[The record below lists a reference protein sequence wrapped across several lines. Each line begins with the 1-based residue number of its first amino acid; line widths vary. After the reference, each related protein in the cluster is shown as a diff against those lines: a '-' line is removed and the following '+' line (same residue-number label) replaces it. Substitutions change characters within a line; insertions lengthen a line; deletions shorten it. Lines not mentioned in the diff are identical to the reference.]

1 MNLQIKIIISA
12 IAFLISCNALTAV
25 AQEYKVN
32 NGASTSVYNSD
43 IIDYDI
49 PNKLSPGQDYTVTI
63 TMVNN
68 GNSKWTRGENF
79 FLKLY
84 SEVDNQYQSDVW
96 GISSVEIPHDVY
108 PSDKVIFLF
117 RITAPKT
124 SGDYNFKWAMVKDL
138 QYYGEYTNNII
149 SVSGNN
155 NNYTVSDPGGSN
167 SEFISFSVPDRMTA
181 GEKYKIRIT
190 MKNTG
195 NTVWLP
201 SSYNEYMLTPVIMS
215 SDITYPEWNSSSV
228 LLSSQ
233 VEPGNISDI
242 EFYVTAPL
250 NPGVYNMQWMMKRGD
265 ANFGQK
271 TSTAVVNVSGNG
283 NSYNDTKS
291 FNATCMEQN
300 VPNSMTFNEFR
311 DISITMSNTG
321 SKTWIKGREQ
331 LVTIDAKKSVVS
343 INLWNIGYIQLPENV
358 EPGNLVTFNFKVKP
372 TESGWQYFQC
382 SMMTENGT
390 LFGSPSPSVEVIVT
404 AK

>member
-12 IAFLISCNALTAV
+12 IAFLISCNALTTV

-265 ANFGQK
+265 AYFGQK

>member
-1 MNLQIKIIISA
+1 MNYQIKKLFSV
-12 IAFLISCNALTAV
+12 LILLIFNITLTAN
-25 AQEYKVN
+25 AQEYKVQ
-32 NGASTSVYNSD
+32 NGASVSGYNSD

-84 SEVDNQYQSDVW
+84 SEIDNQYQSDVW
-96 GISSVEIPHDVY
+96 GISAVEIPHDVY
-108 PSDKVIFLF
+108 PSEKVVFLF

-124 SGDYNFKWAMVKDL
+124 GGDYNFKWAMVKDF

-149 SVSGNN
+149 NVGGEYINR
-155 NNYTVSDPGGSN
+155 TSDNGGSN
-167 SEFISFSVPDRMTA
+167 SEFISFSVPDRMNA
-181 GEKYKIRIT
+181 GEKYKVRIT
-190 MKNTG
+190 MKNSG

-201 SSYNEYMLTPVIMS
+201 ASYNEYMLTPVIIS
-215 SDITYPEWNSSSV
+215 SDITYPEWNSTSV
-228 LLSSQ
+228 LLSNP

-250 NPGVYNMQWMMKRGD
+250 NPGVYNLQWIMKKGD
-265 ANFGQK
+265 AYFGQK
-271 TSTAVVNVSGNG
+271 TNTAVVNVTGSGSSN
-283 NSYNDTKS
+283 NNTKSYN
-291 FNATCMEQN
+291 AVYMEQN
-300 VPNSMTFNEFR
+300 VPISMLFN
-311 DISITMSNTG
+311 DLQDVSVTMSNTG

-331 LVTIDAKKSVVS
+331 LVMIDAKKSLVT
-343 INLWNIGYIQLPENV
+343 INLWNVGYVQLPENV
-358 EPGNLVTFNFKVKP
+358 EPGSLVTFNFKVKP

-382 SMMTENGT
+382 SMMTEGGT
-390 LFGSPSPSVEVIVT
+390 LFGSPSQSVEVIVS

>member
-265 ANFGQK
+265 AYFGQK

>member
-201 SSYNEYMLTPVIMS
+201 ASYNEYMLTPVIMS

-265 ANFGQK
+265 AYFGQK